1 MEEQNKEQNT
11 EIKYL
16 RRDIDNLSKRM
27 DEGFDKVYKK
37 IDGCLV
43 TKEEFEPIKS
53 LYKKLTDFS
62 LGFVIM
68 IGSVVLGIFYFI
80 REQIKK

>member
-1 MEEQNKEQNT
+1 
-11 EIKYL
+11 
-16 RRDIDNLSKRM
+16 M

-43 TKEEFEPIKS
+43 TKTEFEPVHN

-62 LGFVIM
+62 LGFIIA
-68 IGSVVLGIFYFI
+68 IGSIVLGVIYFI
-80 REQIKK
+80 KEQIKK

>member
-1 MEEQNKEQNT
+1 MEEQNKEQNI

-16 RRDIDNLSKRM
+16 RRDIDDLSKKM

-43 TKEEFEPIKS
+43 TKEEFEPIKK
-53 LYKKLTDFS
+53 LYDKLTDFS
-62 LGFVIM
+62 LGFIIV
-68 IGSVVLGIFYFI
+68 IGSIAIGIFYFI
-80 REQIKK
+80 KEQIKK